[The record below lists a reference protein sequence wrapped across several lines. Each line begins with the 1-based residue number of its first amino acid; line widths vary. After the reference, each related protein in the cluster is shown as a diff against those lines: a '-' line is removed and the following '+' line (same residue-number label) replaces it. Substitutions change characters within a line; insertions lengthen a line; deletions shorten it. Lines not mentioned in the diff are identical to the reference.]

1 MKIKTLVKPAL
12 GISVEIL
19 YTIAIMLAAF
29 LLCLLLTVFK

>member
-1 MKIKTLVKPAL
+1 MKVKTFVKPVL
-12 GISVEIL
+12 GISTEIL